1 MKPYS
6 LGYDVESASVN
17 CSNRDIHG
25 GYHTRFTEDTHS
37 GEPNNQER
45 KLMENGLCGPAS
57 TEEVLV
63 A

>member
-17 CSNRDIHG
+17 CSNRDVHG

-37 GEPNNQER
+37 GEPNNQ
-45 KLMENGLCGPAS
+45 
-57 TEEVLV
+57 
-63 A
+63 